1 LVGEKM
7 LQKTGK
13 DRISQVLSVSV
24 LVGGRERGRE
34 REREIMKDNGKEKGR
49 KVKVRRG
56 TDMEKRERAGGY
68 I

>member
-1 LVGEKM
+1 MGKKCCK
-7 LQKTGK
+7 KTGK
-13 DRISQVLSVSV
+13 DRISRVLCVSV

-34 REREIMKDNGKEKGR
+34 REREIMKDNGKEKGI